1 MIVSASSMDSL
12 QCTTSMAKPS
22 CLRQLG
28 IPQHVPAVTLAGGP
42 LCTLEAAPMPVSVQ
56 QATLA
61 AVQQHMQSGGSGQGV
76 ANVAAQASA
85 AALAAAQ
92 QVGAYGMV
100 LNVLNV

>member
-1 MIVSASSMDSL
+1 
-12 QCTTSMAKPS
+12 
-22 CLRQLG
+22 
-28 IPQHVPAVTLAGGP
+28 
-42 LCTLEAAPMPVSVQ
+42 MPVSVQ

-61 AVQQHMQSGGSGQGV
+61 AVQQHMQSGGSGLGV

-100 LNVLNV
+100 WNVLNV